1 MSTFLALHHVNINEN
16 KLENN
21 AYIEWQVE
29 DKVKVRAG
37 LSSMSSATQAVSTPN
52 IITINYIVGLS
63 DQANSRTISV
73 YSMSGAVFIYEP

>member
-1 MSTFLALHHVNINEN
+1 MRT
-16 KLENN
+16 
-21 AYIEWQVE
+21 YIEWQVE

-37 LSSMSSATQAVSTPN
+37 LPSMSSATQAVSTPN

-73 YSMSGAVFIYEP
+73 NSMSAAVFIYEP